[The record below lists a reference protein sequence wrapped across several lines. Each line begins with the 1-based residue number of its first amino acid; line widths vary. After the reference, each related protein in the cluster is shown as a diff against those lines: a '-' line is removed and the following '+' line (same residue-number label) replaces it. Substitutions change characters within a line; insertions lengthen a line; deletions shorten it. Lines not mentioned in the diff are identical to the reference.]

1 MGIANQFNKSRIDME
16 STLHQKAS
24 GTPSKRKSTF
34 NQKCD
39 DREDTNSVIVAT
51 NDALENLKVQDRV
64 KGKNSPLNLRAQDI
78 KEVINSPNYS
88 AKKLMNEEAKKTR
101 KQSSICNNM
110 FKNFVTNTVSIM
122 GIAVKEGQKL
132 TGVELSP
139 ALFRKAGLLSAL
151 RDLGWDC
158 RDVGDITTEDL
169 EPKIKA
175 ALADTKRYK
184 YDVENS
190 HVIGPMCEELSDM
203 VYQGALRSDFNLIL
217 GGDHGL
223 AAGSISGMLRKYP
236 DLKVV
241 WIDAHGDCNTP
252 ETSPSGN
259 YHGMPVAHLLGWM
272 EKGDVKGFDW
282 LDPVPV
288 LKGEN
293 IVYIGLRDVDKEEK
307 ALLKKH
313 NIKCYS
319 PFDIEMKGGIGNVMT
334 ETLAYLKGEEGMETP
349 IHCSWDVD
357 GCDPSF
363 MTGTGTRARAGLT
376 LRESHFILQ
385 RLFNTGNLV
394 SLDMVE
400 VNTLLEKGGDDREV
414 LHGDLPTLRGKETIV
429 YACELI
435 LSAMGFSWL

>member
-1 MGIANQFNKSRIDME
+1 MQISPD
-16 STLHQKAS
+16 
-24 GTPSKRKSTF
+24 KRKSTF
-34 NQKCD
+34 SPSKDITDNDQMIKRTNTALDCLTIQTREKGNKTLFSLHD
-39 DREDTNSVIVAT
+39 DDLMNVA
-51 NDALENLKVQDRV
+51 Q
-64 KGKNSPLNLRAQDI
+64 
-78 KEVINSPNYS
+78 SPNFL
-88 AKKLMNEEAKKTR
+88 AEKLKREEAASKR
-101 KQSSICNNM
+101 RRESIYNNK
-110 FKNFVTNTVSIM
+110 FQNYVTNTVSVV

-139 ALFRKAGLLSAL
+139 ALFRKAGLLNAVKDL
-151 RDLGWDC
+151 GWVIRDLGDL
-158 RDVGDITTEDL
+158 TTEDL
-169 EPKIKA
+169 EEKIMEAKA
-175 ALADTKRYK
+175 DEKDYK

-190 HVIGPMCEELSDM
+190 HVIGPMCEALSDL
-203 VYQGALRSDFNLIL
+203 VYNAAKRNDFNLIL

-223 AAGSISGMLRKYP
+223 ATGSISGMLREYP

-272 EKGDVKGFDW
+272 EKGDVRGFDW

-313 NIKCYS
+313 KIKCYS
-319 PFDIEMKGGIGNVMT
+319 PYDIQLKGGMCNVMT
-334 ETLAYLKGEEGMETP
+334 ETLAYLKADGDLKNP

-357 GCDPSF
+357 GCDPEF
-363 MTGTGTRARAGLT
+363 MSGTGTAARCGLT

-385 RLFNTGNLV
+385 R
-394 SLDMVE
+394 
-400 VNTLLEKGGDDREV
+400 
-414 LHGDLPTLRGKETIV
+414 
-429 YACELI
+429 
-435 LSAMGFSWL
+435 